1 MDNNVRSIYGAYLQ
15 TCALLGFNVDIKP
28 NSTLN
33 QKFDLFPNEIF
44 NSGETPTVK
53 YLTIGNGGHTASM
66 GVDGLPLI
74 NPVPHSPRHA
84 ALYNHLPFII
94 REVGEDLTPG
104 ERLLY
109 RLRVPR
115 TIDGVNYICYY
126 AKALDLS
133 LVEPKIELRNNTDG
147 IITATDFTP
156 SLADLNPVKPVI
168 PVNGNITS
176 TGNYLASTAKIEF
189 VMNEAEITELLNAC
203 NIIYGSDNYAFI
215 SEIGLCSGVDRTL
228 MGNFGGPPSAYTEA
242 VGVQIMN
249 FISTAIPAY
258 ALSTSIT
265 QTIDVGS
272 TSPLLF
278 N

>member
-115 TIDGVNYICYY
+115 TIDGVNYMCYY
-126 AKALDLS
+126 AKVLDLS
-133 LVEPKIELRNNTDG
+133 MVEPKIELRNNTDG

-168 PVNGNITS
+168 PVNGIN
-176 TGNYLASTAKIEF
+176 
-189 VMNEAEITELLNAC
+189 
-203 NIIYGSDNYAFI
+203 
-215 SEIGLCSGVDRTL
+215 
-228 MGNFGGPPSAYTEA
+228 
-242 VGVQIMN
+242 
-249 FISTAIPAY
+249 
-258 ALSTSIT
+258 
-265 QTIDVGS
+265 QTVLI
-272 TSPLLF
+272 
-278 N
+278 